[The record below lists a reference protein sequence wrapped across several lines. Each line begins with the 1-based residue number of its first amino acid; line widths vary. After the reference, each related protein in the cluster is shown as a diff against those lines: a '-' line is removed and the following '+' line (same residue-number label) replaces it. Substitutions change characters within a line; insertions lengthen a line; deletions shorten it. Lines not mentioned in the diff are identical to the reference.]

1 MSTKKSRKISFIQ
14 SINECVI
21 GEMKRNKNLVSF
33 GLGINDPKRIF
44 GSTKNLL
51 ESFGTSRVFDVPTSE
66 NSLTGIGLGLSLGGN
81 PVLMTHQRADFF
93 LLAFDQLINS
103 ISKWNYMF
111 SENSGAVNITIRLI
125 VGRGWGQGPTH
136 SQNLQSVFS
145 HFPGLKVV
153 VPTSPFNV
161 KGLLTS
167 SLRDPNPVIFLEHRW
182 LHNTVG
188 YVPKNN
194 FLLDLNKSKV
204 LKKGKD
210 ITLISMS
217 YMTLEIKNL
226 YKDLKNLNIDFEH
239 IDLIT
244 TKPLDKKT
252 IVTSARKTG
261 KVLVLD
267 TGFKSNSISAEI
279 ITILNEECFK
289 KLKIKPERITIP
301 DVPEP
306 ASYGLTKFY
315 YPDKITI
322 IKKIKK
328 MLKIKAKKLPK
339 KNIDH
344 HDVPGKWFKGPF

>member
-1 MSTKKSRKISFIQ
+1 MIRKESLDQ
-14 SINECVI
+14 LKTYLKV
-21 GEMKRNKNLVSF
+21 
-33 GLGINDPKRIF
+33 LGH
-44 GSTKNLL
+44 L
-51 ESFGTSRVFDVPTSE
+51 EVFDVPTSE
-66 NSLTGIGLGLSLGGN
+66 NSLTGIGLGLSLGEN

-125 VGRGWGQGPTH
+125 VGRGWESRGPTH

-289 KLKIKPERITIP
+289 KLK
-301 DVPEP
+301 
-306 ASYGLTKFY
+306 
-315 YPDKITI
+315 
-322 IKKIKK
+322 
-328 MLKIKAKKLPK
+328 
-339 KNIDH
+339 
-344 HDVPGKWFKGPF
+344 